1 MTTQTALSSRLALV
15 VTRRNPVV
23 AYGIAI
29 AALVAATFIRWLAQG
44 WLVPGIPFV
53 TFFPAVLVA
62 TVFGG
67 MRVGLF
73 TTLSSVVIAWFLFME
88 STQTWGLDLK
98 AIVSLSSFLFVAV
111 MIVLVLSLFEDAVR
125 RIAAQE
131 QSQRALIES
140 APNGIVIVARSGAI
154 LGLNSSAEK
163 LFGYAREELL
173 GKPVETL
180 VPENVAAAHAELR
193 QRFQQSPETRP
204 MGAGR
209 DLCGRRKDG
218 SEFPVE
224 IGLNP
229 LQWDD
234 QKAVL
239 ATVTDITERKQQEER
254 QAILAR
260 ELEHRVG
267 NIFAVILATIRRTLT
282 RGRNMAEA
290 EEALTQRVQLLANAH
305 AVLSES
311 MFKNVSADKVI
322 GVAVGGFKGQIA
334 STGEDLR
341 VNARAAQAISFI
353 VHELLTNA
361 VKHGA
366 LSSPSGSV
374 AIHKE
379 IRNAEGKE
387 TLVFSWEEKGAPRPQ
402 LSARKGFGSFILLE
416 TPKQFGGEA
425 KMQFG
430 ESGLRYEL
438 LLPVE
443 AIR

>member
-15 VTRRNPVV
+15 VRRRNPVA

-29 AALVAATFIRWLAQG
+29 VALMGATLIRSLAQS
-44 WLVPGIPFV
+44 WFVPGIPFV
-53 TFFPAVLVA
+53 TFFPAVLIA

-73 TTLSSVVIAWFLFME
+73 TTLASVVIAWFLFME
-88 STQTWGLDLK
+88 PARTW
-98 AIVSLSSFLFVAV
+98 AFEARTVVSLSSFLFVAV
-111 MIVLVLSLFEDAVR
+111 MIVLVVSLFEDALQ

-140 APNGIVIVARSGAI
+140 APNGIVIVAKDGVI
-154 LGLNSSAEK
+154 VGLNSSAEK
-163 LFGYAREELL
+163 LFGYTRAELL

-180 VPENVAAAHAELR
+180 APDGVAAAHVHLR
-193 QRFQQSPETRP
+193 ERFQRWPETRP

-229 LQWDD
+229 LEWDG

-239 ATVTDITERKQQEER
+239 ATVTDITERKQHEER
-254 QAILAR
+254 QTILSR

-267 NIFAVILATIRRTLT
+267 NIFAIILATIRRTLT
-282 RGRNMAEA
+282 RGRSMAEA
-290 EEALTQRVQLLANAH
+290 EETLTQRVQLLANAH
-305 AVLSES
+305 ALLSEA
-311 MFKNVSADKVI
+311 MFKNVSVDKVI
-322 GVAVGGFKGQIA
+322 GVCIGGFKDQVL
-334 STGEDLR
+334 STGDDLR

-353 VHELLTNA
+353 IHELLTNA

-366 LSSPSGSV
+366 LASPRGRVS
-374 AIHKE
+374 
-379 IRNAEGKE
+379 IRKE
-387 TLVFSWEEKGAPRPQ
+387 TQAIEGEDTFVFIWDEKDGPRVERSTRQ
-402 LSARKGFGSFILLE
+402 GFGSFILLE

-425 KMQFG
+425 KSEFDAN
-430 ESGLRYEL
+430 GLRYEL
-438 LLPVE
+438 RLPVA
-443 AIR
+443 AIS